1 MENALVRDGVRLAY
15 DDTGAGGPP
24 IVFVHGWTCRRS
36 DFAAQVAHFS
46 ASHRCI
52 AIDLRGHG
60 DSEAPQ
66 QDYTIAGFADDVAWM
81 CDQLGVRDAVL
92 VGHSMGGAVVLQ
104 LAAARPDL
112 ARALALLDPAIL
124 FPPETRP
131 LIEQLSETFAGPD
144 GMEAV
149 RAFET
154 QQFFIASSAEEL
166 KRNIVDAACRTPQ
179 HVVVSAFRDL
189 AAFDAEAALAAIK
202 APLLCVNAEPMVREE
217 ARLRAIRPDAII
229 ARTAGAGHF
238 HQVEVP
244 DQVNA
249 MLARFIEIAG

>member
-1 MENALVRDGVRLAY
+1 MRNALDRHGVRLAY
-15 DDTGAGGPP
+15 DEEGAGDPP

-46 ASHRCI
+46 PSHRCI
-52 AIDLRGHG
+52 AVDLRGHG
-60 DSEAPQ
+60 DSDAPR
-66 QDYTIAGFADDVAWM
+66 QDYTIAGFADDVAWT
-81 CDQLGVRDAVL
+81 CDRLGVRDAVL

-112 ARALALLDPAIL
+112 AHAVALLDPAIL

-131 LIEQLSETFAGPD
+131 LIEQLSEAFAGPD

-166 KRNIVDAACRTPQ
+166 KRGLVDAACHTPQ
-179 HVVVSAFRDL
+179 HVVVPAFRDL
-189 AAFDAEAALAAIK
+189 AAFDAEAALAAVK
-202 APLLCVNAEPMVREE
+202 APLLCVGAEPMVRDE

-249 MLARFIEIAG
+249 MLARFMEIAG